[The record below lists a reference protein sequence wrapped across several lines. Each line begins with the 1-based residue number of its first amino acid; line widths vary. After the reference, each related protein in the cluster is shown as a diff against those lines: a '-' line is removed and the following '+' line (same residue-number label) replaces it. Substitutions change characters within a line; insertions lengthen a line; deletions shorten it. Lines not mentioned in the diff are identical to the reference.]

1 MTLLEARQRAAEAIH
16 AGTRGPVEVLAYD
29 GVMDAKEIQRLRLA
43 ELDEKAPMAF
53 VTVMGRDADRNL
65 LLCAYVVARMRTEP
79 QRLEGDDAGLEVV
92 DEVEEAMRTLLGA
105 GRPLLQVRTQTLYD
119 TRAERAGAVTLW
131 AVTAALPPLIGDAPA
146 GADEGLVHAL
156 DALLAQY
163 LTWPWAS
170 TEPQRER
177 FMLDAALPFALV
189 TYGADSPVE
198 LAVGVYR
205 YQEAGTTYERDTLGR
220 REVTAQVDLLGRTE
234 EEVET
239 ELDRLLAQIPRNW
252 TYEGLALPVRVR
264 RVVGSHWRRK
274 EGAHAT
280 VAEVTLQAAVP
291 QGPPRVVESR
301 RIQGRTPC
309 GTGFQPAPAAPPTV
323 STNGDGSAA
332 VVQSIGVDSGG
343 RIVAVQW
350 AAGGAGYE
358 AGDRLVFAQGEI
370 LGRWT
375 LRQGDV
381 AAGELQD
388 IAVLQPPIGWVE
400 EGKLRPDVQPKETV

>member
-1 MTLLEARQRAAEAIH
+1 MTLTAARSRTASAIRAAVA
-16 AGTRGPVEVLAYD
+16 ANVKVLEID
-29 GVMDAKEIQRLRLA
+29 GVLGSAEIERQSVQL
-43 ELDEKAPMAF
+43 PS
-53 VTVMGRDADRNL
+53 VQVSVMGRGEEGIAVV
-65 LLCAYVVARMRTEP
+65 AYVVTRTRVP
-79 QRLEGDDAGLEVV
+79 SDPDALQLL
-92 DEVEEAMRTLLGA
+92 DTVEETMRTLLGR
-105 GRPLLQVRTQTLYD
+105 GRPLLEVRTQTLYD
-119 TRAERAGAVTLW
+119 PRAMKAGS
-131 AVTAALPPLIGDAPA
+131 AALWGVSVPLPYLLGDAPEA
-146 GADEGLVHAL
+146 ADGGLLAAL
-156 DALLAQY
+156 DNLLSQY
-163 LTWPWAS
+163 LTWTWVS
-170 TEPQRER
+170 TELER
-177 FMLDAALPFALV
+177 DRLLLDGPLPFALI
-189 TYGADSPVE
+189 TYGTDSPVE
-198 LAVGVYR
+198 PAVGVYR
-205 YQEAGTTYERDTLGR
+205 YQEAGATYERDTLGR

-301 RIQGRTPC
+301 RMQGRTPC
-309 GTGFQPAPAAPPTV
+309 GTGFQPPPAAPPTV

-350 AAGGAGYE
+350 AAGGAGYA
-358 AGDRLVFAQGEI
+358 AGDRLVFAQDAI

-375 LRQGDV
+375 LRQSDV

-388 IAVLQPPIGWVE
+388 LAVLQAPIGWVE